1 MVVIKRLSTI
11 AEEKAMSNGAV
22 KKIPR
27 TCKLE
32 KFRKA

>member
-11 AEEKAMSNGAV
+11 AEEKAMQGDI
-22 KKIPR
+22 KKMPR